1 MPAVRSVT
9 ALSNP
14 RQHRRCCAAV
24 FHALLVLNLFSRLSA
39 AEAPFVDVSNIVFE
53 TGGS

>member
-1 MPAVRSVT
+1 MV

-14 RQHRRCCAAV
+14 RQRRRCCAV
-24 FHALLVLNLFSRLSA
+24 IVHALLVLDLFSRLSA
-39 AEAPFVDVSNIVFE
+39 VEAPFVDVSNIVFE